1 MELGRRVVRSDVHPI
16 MVFSRGLHRLDVPP
30 TATQLP
36 GSPPTIHGRGSQLAP
51 YDRAD
56 ASSPDGF
63 DAGWWD
69 DVIRLIAAMD
79 SKRGIATSAGIPW
92 KLPGDA
98 AYFRERTARGLI
110 LMGRATYNEFAAPLH
125 GRENFVLS
133 TQPGP
138 LRTGFQAVG
147 SLDQLRDARPAED
160 IWVIGGAAVYA
171 ETISEAQELLITEVQ
186 GDFNCTKFFPA
197 FQDAFALTG
206 QGDDRQDGG
215 VSYRFETWKRL

>member
-1 MELGRRVVRSDVHPI
+1 M
-16 MVFSRGLHRLDVPP
+16 
-30 TATQLP
+30 
-36 GSPPTIHGRGSQLAP
+36 
-51 YDRAD
+51 
-56 ASSPDGF
+56 
-63 DAGWWD
+63 
-69 DVIRLIAAMD
+69 IRLIAAMD
-79 SKRGIATSAGIPW
+79 SKQGIATSAGIPW

-98 AYFRERTARGLI
+98 AYFRERTSRGLI

-147 SLDQLRDARPAED
+147 SLDQLRDAHPAED

-197 FQDAFALTG
+197 FEDAFRLTVHS
-206 QGDDRQDGG
+206 DDRQDGG
-215 VSYRFETWKRL
+215 VSYRFETWERL